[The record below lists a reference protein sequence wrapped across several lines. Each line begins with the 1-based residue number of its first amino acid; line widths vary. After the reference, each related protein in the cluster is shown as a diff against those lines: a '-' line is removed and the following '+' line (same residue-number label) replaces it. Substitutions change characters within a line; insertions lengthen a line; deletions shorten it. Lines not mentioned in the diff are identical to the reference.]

1 MIISKKS
8 ILTGVTSEM
17 DIAITFEQL
26 ENLKCNLVQNVV
38 PNLSVEE
45 REFLISGITPE
56 EWDKMVEDESV

>member
-8 ILTGVTSEM
+8 LLTGLTSEM
-17 DIAITFEQL
+17 EIAITFLQL
-26 ENLKCNLVQNVV
+26 EKLKCNLVQNVV

-56 EWDKMVEDESV
+56 EWAKEFGDE